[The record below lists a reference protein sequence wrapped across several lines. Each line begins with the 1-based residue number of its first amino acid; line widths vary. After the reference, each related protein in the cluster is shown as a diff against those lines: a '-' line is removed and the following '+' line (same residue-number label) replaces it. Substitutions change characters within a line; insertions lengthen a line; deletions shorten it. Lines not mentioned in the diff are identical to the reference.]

1 MKKPEWID
9 APEWATHLI
18 IKRVDP
24 NKGEYHWALYEGG
37 DDYRTGPAKSD
48 LWFHPEAYDHVSKRP
63 CGTGVAKP

>member
-24 NKGEYHWALYEGG
+24 NKGEYHWAMHEGG
-37 DDYRTGPAKSD
+37 EDYRVGPDKND
-48 LWFHPEAYDHVSKRP
+48 LWFHPQGYDLVSKRP
-63 CGTGVAKP
+63 YVYGGKL